1 MINKLAFDKALF
13 GNAFLEIVTNRKC
26 SFVSF
31 YHQDATTCRLSKDKS
46 HIILCHNWREYT
58 PMQAPTLPLYPQFD
72 EAPDGTLRSIIH
84 YKDYEPMFENYG
96 VPPYIAGL
104 NVSAIAYKTDKW
116 NISRLDNSFQLSG
129 VMTLDSDVNNEEEAK
144 QIAEAAQNKFA
155 GKPGQV
161 LFLVK
166 NSGGEDGSKFIP
178 ITSSNEGDWQ

>member
-1 MINKLAFDKALF
+1 
-13 GNAFLEIVTNRKC
+13 
-26 SFVSF
+26 
-31 YHQDATTCRLSKDKS
+31 
-46 HIILCHNWREYT
+46 
-58 PMQAPTLPLYPQFD
+58 MQAPTLPLYPQFD

-155 GKPGQV
+155 GETGTGIVPG
-161 LFLVK
+161 K
-166 NSGGEDGSKFIP
+166 KTAEARMGRNSFRSLRRTRETGRHC
-178 ITSSNEGDWQ
+178 TSSLQQILLLLIRGSGH